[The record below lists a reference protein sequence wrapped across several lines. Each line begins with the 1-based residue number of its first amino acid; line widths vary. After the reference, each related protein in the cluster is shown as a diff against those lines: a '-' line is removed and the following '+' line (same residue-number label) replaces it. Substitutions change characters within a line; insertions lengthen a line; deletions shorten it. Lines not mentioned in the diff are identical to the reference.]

1 MRRYLPASGTAGFD
15 RSFVRG
21 YRRVP
26 LPPPSTSEMML
37 RMVSVVPSPKR
48 KTREIPGPSGERSS
62 AEGREMRK
70 DRGCPLCYTFRLRLK
85 LSATLGQTKNS
96 GSAGGLHT
104 AGNLYLLEWNGGRS

>member
-1 MRRYLPASGTAGFD
+1 MGISISRYLPASGTAGFD
-15 RSFVRG
+15 LSFVRG

-48 KTREIPGPSGERSS
+48 NTREIPAPSGGRSS
-62 AEGREMRK
+62 AEGGELRK

-85 LSATLGQTKNS
+85 PSATLGQTKSS
-96 GSAGGLHT
+96 GSD
-104 AGNLYLLEWNGGRS
+104 GRLAYR